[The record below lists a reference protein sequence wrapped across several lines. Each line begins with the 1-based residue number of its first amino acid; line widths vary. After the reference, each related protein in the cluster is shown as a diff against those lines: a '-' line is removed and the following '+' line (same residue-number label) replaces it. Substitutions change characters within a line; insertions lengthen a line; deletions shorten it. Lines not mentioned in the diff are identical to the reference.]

1 MGPETTGNIL
11 LDSFSE
17 EAREALGI
25 TVETFPLGDRV
36 LHTDEVPTRAF
47 FPHRGVIASIVRAD
61 AAGDTVEAG
70 VVANEGVFPLNV
82 LLVTPSKS
90 ANDVVVQNEG
100 QFSLV
105 DLTVLRERFEADA
118 QVRNLLLAF
127 TANYLEQL
135 TQTLLCN
142 RLHSIEQRLAKWI
155 LVVRDRVYKNDLHL
169 THEFLSHML
178 GVHRP
183 GVSVAVNALAMDGLI
198 HHSRKSI
205 QVRDE
210 EGLIARACDCYE
222 VIRTSLETYRASLKP
237 QT

>member
-1 MGPETTGNIL
+1 MGPEKTSNLL

-17 EAREALGI
+17 EAREALNI
-25 TVETFPLGDRV
+25 TIQTFSLGEVV
-36 LHTDEVPTRAF
+36 LHADEIPTRAF

-70 VVANEGVFPLNV
+70 VVANEGLFPIN
-82 LLVTPSKS
+82 LLLTTPTR
-90 ANDVVVQNEG
+90 AGYDVVVQNEG
-100 QFSLV
+100 PFSLV
-105 DLTVLRERFEADA
+105 DLTLLRERFDVDRN
-118 QVRNLLLAF
+118 VRDPLLAF
-127 TANYLEQL
+127 TANYLDQL

-155 LVVRDRVYKNDLHL
+155 LVVRDRVCKNDLHL

-210 EGLIARACDCYE
+210 EGMIDRACDCYE
-222 VIRTSLETYRASLKP
+222 VIRTSLETYRASLAP
-237 QT
+237 QA